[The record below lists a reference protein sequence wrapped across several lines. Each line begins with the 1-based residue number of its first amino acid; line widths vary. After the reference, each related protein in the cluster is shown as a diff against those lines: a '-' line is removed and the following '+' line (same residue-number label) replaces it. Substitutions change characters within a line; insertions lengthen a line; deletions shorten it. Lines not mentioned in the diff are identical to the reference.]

1 MRYKI
6 LFFTILVWAS
16 LVGFA
21 QESTS
26 SVQKRSL
33 PLTTRFKDCE
43 EAITSLTK
51 ELHECDSLLALQPDS
66 RPLIIERA
74 ICCNLLAEYHL
85 EDLHQKD
92 AKEAYDTYIA
102 RFPEDSVQL
111 DEEPEHDLSYY
122 YQQIIGYYQQSLQ
135 HAEVLQ
141 SEPIAPYRE
150 YITYRWLGFFV
161 LEEFGGHILQ
171 EKFHGLGA
179 ARLLVV
185 VFLFQLGNEGI
196 LALVGTAVTRDA
208 VDQRIAG
215 VFIQNERFDVH
226 HTHDVPA
233 VLGCNG
239 LRKFTI
245 LKREDRLHEVALTTV
260 GSERFLQTTR
270 YGHVI
275 IFWRTLPGSR
285 WTSTRCDWC

>member
-1 MRYKI
+1 MQRKV

-16 LVGFA
+16 LIGFA

-51 ELHECDSLLALQPDS
+51 ELHECDSLLARQPDS

-85 EDLHQKD
+85 EDLQQKD
-92 AKEAYDTYIA
+92 AKESYDTYLS
-102 RFPEDSVQL
+102 RVFEDSVQL

-150 YITYRWLGFFV
+150 YITYRWLADYVPTLYNLLACNYGQFLYYAKSDVYYPFSLYQSV
-161 LEEFGGHILQ
+161 LYATPEEFVNGSIVMVDSASLDYLYFRLSQ
-171 EKFHGLGA
+171 E
-179 ARLLVV
+179 
-185 VFLFQLGNEGI
+185 
-196 LALVGTAVTRDA
+196 VT
-208 VDQRIAG
+208 QR
-215 VFIQNERFDVH
+215 N
-226 HTHDVPA
+226 
-233 VLGCNG
+233 L
-239 LRKFTI
+239 
-245 LKREDRLHEVALTTV
+245 EDHFELP
-260 GSERFLQTTR
+260 
-270 YGHVI
+270 VI
-275 IFWRTLPGSR
+275 R
-285 WTSTRCDWC
+285 WTLERL